1 MSCFKANSSMLVL
14 VLSAAMYAYTSLMFN
29 PEILDFTPTS
39 VLYRLLSWPLSNGV
53 SVSRKDRKELELR
66 MLGNLTRACKIFCSC
81 F

>member
-1 MSCFKANSSMLVL
+1 
-14 VLSAAMYAYTSLMFN
+14 
-29 PEILDFTPTS
+29 
-39 VLYRLLSWPLSNGV
+39 V